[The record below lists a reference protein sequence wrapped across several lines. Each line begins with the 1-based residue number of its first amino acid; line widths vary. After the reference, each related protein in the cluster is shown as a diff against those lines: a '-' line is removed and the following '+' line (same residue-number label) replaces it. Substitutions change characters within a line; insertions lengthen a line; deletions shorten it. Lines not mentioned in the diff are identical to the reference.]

1 MYKTRRCGKA
11 TLGGVAFKTYKLF
24 FIFHLIFLG
33 RGKPRIPETMVT
45 ELVDTGVPLYEKNSA
60 DKTAP
65 PTIILLVKTLEH
77 KPQLLLVVSQV
88 VDKLLKVQLPVQ
100 VFVPGLDDFLKR
112 NEKMG

>member
-1 MYKTRRCGKA
+1 
-11 TLGGVAFKTYKLF
+11 
-24 FIFHLIFLG
+24 
-33 RGKPRIPETMVT
+33 MVT

-112 NEKMG
+112 NEKTG